1 MPETVAT
8 DDESSLQ
15 LFFNKAGCIRR
26 KIIGK
31 QDVTNCIQK
40 GHQQMIEQ
48 LKSAGKY
55 RFYGEKVDVKQNRNA
70 PFVIIRWKRT
80 QHRF

>member
-15 LFFNKAGCIRR
+15 LFFNKGGCIRR
-26 KIIGK
+26 KVIAK

-40 GHQQMIEQ
+40 GH
-48 LKSAGKY
+48 
-55 RFYGEKVDVKQNRNA
+55 
-70 PFVIIRWKRT
+70 
-80 QHRF
+80 